1 MADGAQAFSHDGA
14 PERFQDSGKIQGKIP
29 VCLEPPKNHQLNQE
43 NDGLVVTPIF
53 NSWYIC
59 SSAEMFPNLLR
70 VFRGLV
76 CHNFAENLSVSTGFA
91 REARVPCK
99 KKAPL
104 NGNALILCKECA
116 GDGPNHGQDL
126 TL

>member
-1 MADGAQAFSHDGA
+1 MESGCAEAAMADGAQAFSHDGA

-29 VCLEPPKNHQLNQE
+29 VCLEPPKNHQLNRE
-43 NDGLVVTPIF
+43 NDGLVVYHWILGYSISPIF

-99 KKAPL
+99 K
-104 NGNALILCKECA
+104 
-116 GDGPNHGQDL
+116 
-126 TL
+126 